1 MQGVIERRRHYL
13 GLMRHRTLDFGH
25 FTVTDIQQSAKVPRS
40 TAQDWINRLIAEGC
54 VAVKEPKKGRTPA
67 RYAATSAMP
76 QSACRR
82 IFTTVDG
89 EWVEI
94 FHECMSGGC
103 AAFCGHHHTLAG
115 GVISSVQRDGT
126 LLRECAKIGGTEVQI
141 GLYPSAAVGIP
152 DIRRSGKFI
161 VQKVRCTGG
170 PAYSLTDM
178 ISHADGVE
186 KVRIRRK
193 GVLVEGEVW
202 TRALHHLV
210 IGVDDTDAPSGGA
223 TFALALALLQHLAT
237 LPEVFPIGHHV
248 AMLYPG
254 APVKT
259 AGNSCSFIE
268 VAVDPGK
275 TGALIDRVNRF
286 VADEALSPEW
296 GVAAREGFLIPKEL
310 MDFGLECRRDVVTRD
325 RAERTAEKLGV
336 RLAGGDG
343 IIGALAGIG
352 LCGLD
357 NTVLLDPRIE
367 PPKGRT
373 RC

>member
-13 GLMRHRTLDFGH
+13 GLMRHCTLDHGH
-25 FTVTDIQQSAKVPRS
+25 FTVTDIQQNAKVPRS

-89 EWVEI
+89 DWVEI

-103 AAFCGHHHTLAG
+103 AAFCGHHHTIAG
-115 GVISSVQRDGT
+115 GVIAVARRDGT
-126 LLRECAKIGGTEVQI
+126 LLRECARIGGSEVRI
-141 GLYPSAAVGIP
+141 GLYPSAAVGISG
-152 DIRRSGKFI
+152 IRRSGKFI
-161 VQKVRCTGG
+161 VQHVRCIGG

-186 KVRIRRK
+186 NVRIRRK
-193 GVLVEGEVW
+193 GAVVEGEVW
-202 TRALHHLV
+202 TRALNHLV
-210 IGVDDTDAPSGGA
+210 IGVDDTDTPAGGA

-237 LPEVFPIGHHV
+237 LPDVFPIGHHV

-268 VAVDPGK
+268 VAVDPAK
-275 TGALIDRVNRF
+275 TGVLLERVNRF

-296 GVAAREGFLIPKEL
+296 GVATREGFLIPAGL
-310 MDFGLECRRDVVTRD
+310 RDFGLECRRKVIKKDQ
-325 RAERTAEKLGV
+325 AERTAQEFGV

-343 IIGALAGIG
+343 IIGALAGVG

-357 NTVLLDPRIE
+357 NAVLLDPRIE
-367 PPKGRT
+367 PGEGLAGG
-373 RC
+373 